1 MKAIIVYCSK
11 TGTTEKV
18 AQAMHRALPGTTDL
32 LRLDLNVV
40 GLQQTYSPNFTIDL
54 EAYDLIFL
62 GGWTMVMRVHPF
74 TACYIKEC
82 AHLEHKTVA
91 GFFTGGAIFSRGHVR
106 RDFEHLLAQ
115 RGAQSVDFHFITT
128 LLGPGLTRAKLRK
141 AGDFARGVFEA
152 HQRLATAPQAS

>member
-18 AQAMHRALPGTTDL
+18 AQAVRRALPSTTDM
-32 LRLDLNVV
+32 LRLDLNVL

-74 TACYIKEC
+74 MACYIKEC

-91 GFFTGGAIFSRGHVR
+91 GFFTGGAIFSRSHVR
-106 RDFEHLLAQ
+106 RDFEHLVAQ
-115 RGAQSVDFHFITT
+115 RGAQSVNFHFITT
-128 LLGPGLTRAKLRK
+128 LLGPGLTRVKLRK
-141 AGDFARGVFEA
+141 AEDFARGVLEA
-152 HQRLATAPQAS
+152 HQRLSTAPQES

>member
-18 AQAMHRALPGTTDL
+18 AQAVRRALPVPVDM
-32 LRLDLNVV
+32 LRLDLNVF
-40 GLQQTYSPNFTIDL
+40 GLQQTYSSNFTIDL

-74 TACYIKEC
+74 MACYIREC

-91 GFFTGGAIFSRGHVR
+91 GFFTGGALFSRGHVR
-106 RDFEHLLAQ
+106 SDFELLLAQ
-115 RGAQSVDFHFITT
+115 RGAQFVDFHFITT
-128 LLGPGLTRAKLRK
+128 LLGPGLTRGKLRK
-141 AGDFARGVFEA
+141 AEDFARGVFEA
-152 HQRLATAPQAS
+152 HQRLMTTPKAP

>member
-18 AQAMHRALPGTTDL
+18 AQAVRRALPGSADM
-32 LRLDLNVV
+32 LRLDLNVI
-40 GLQQTYSPNFTIDL
+40 GLQQTYSPNFAIDL
-54 EAYDLIFL
+54 DAYDLIFL

-74 TACYIKEC
+74 MACYIKEC
-82 AHLEHKTVA
+82 AHLEHKTIA

-115 RGAQSVDFHFITT
+115 RGAQFVDFHFITT
-128 LLGPGLTRAKLRK
+128 LLGPGLTQVKLRK
-141 AGDFARGVFEA
+141 AGDFARSVFEA
-152 HQRLATAPQAS
+152 HERLVTAP

>member
-18 AQAMHRALPGTTDL
+18 AQAMRRALPVPADM

-40 GLQQTYSPNFTIDL
+40 GLQQTYSPNFTIDFK
-54 EAYDLIFL
+54 AYDLVFL

-74 TACYIKEC
+74 IACYIKEC
-82 AHLEHKTVA
+82 EHLENKTVA

-115 RGAQSVDFHFITT
+115 RGAQSVGFHFITT
-128 LLGPGLTRAKLRK
+128 LLGPGLTQAKLRK
-141 AGDFARGVFEA
+141 AGGFARNVFEA
-152 HQRLATAPQAS
+152 YQRLSPAPQAS

>member
-1 MKAIIVYCSK
+1 M
-11 TGTTEKV
+11 
-18 AQAMHRALPGTTDL
+18 
-32 LRLDLNVV
+32 DLNVV